1 MINIDKRN
9 VDSKSLTLQRYS
21 KLAQR
26 YVESS
31 THAEGEDLEMLF
43 DKAKVQP
50 NWVVLDVATG
60 GGHTALRF
68 APNVKHITV
77 SDFSEPMLIAAE
89 THLRSHGITNADY
102 QYADAEELPFPDE
115 SYDLVTCRLAIHHF
129 PQPHRFIS
137 EAHRVLKKQGVLLI
151 QDHCAPEDSKAACFI
166 DAFEALRD
174 PSHYRTLPVSE
185 WLQQF
190 SDAGITIMTNDILM
204 KRHNLFSWARRQDC
218 SDEVIQRLELL
229 LSSGPEAAVQWLQPL
244 SLGSKDV
251 SFANPNIIVKGVK
264 L

>member
-1 MINIDKRN
+1 MININKRN

-43 DKAKVQP
+43 DKANVQP

-68 APNVKHITV
+68 APYVKHITV
-77 SDFSEPMLIAAE
+77 SDFSEPMLTAAE
-89 THLRSHGITNADY
+89 AHLLSHGITNADY

-151 QDHCAPEDSKAACFI
+151 QDHCAPEDSKAAAFI

-174 PSHYRTLPVSE
+174 PSHCRTLPVRE

-190 SDAGITIMTNDILM
+190 PDAGITVMTNDILM
-204 KRHNLFSWARRQDC
+204 KRHNLLSWARRQDC

-264 L
+264 Y